1 VGDIAVTVAIR
12 IGLGA
17 ALLTLVSPLQAAPVD
32 TAGASRCETRAYLN
46 DPDPK
51 GTNVRAAPN
60 GKAAVIGQLPPRAP
74 MPGDDSEIVGVEFE
88 IAGSKDGW
96 LLVHNPDRGSF
107 KGPGW
112 IYGGLV
118 SGTIGG
124 RQLLASPAGNAK
136 VLAELHHAGETG
148 VGPDSFE
155 VMQVHA
161 CQGRFVE
168 VTIRLAPSIA
178 PYPGLPKQPMR
189 GWVRKL
195 CSTQLTTCDP
205 S

>member
-1 VGDIAVTVAIR
+1 M
-12 IGLGA
+12 
-17 ALLTLVSPLQAAPVD
+17 D
-32 TAGASRCETRAYLN
+32 TTGASRCETHAYLN

-74 MPGDDSEIVGVEFE
+74 MQGDDSEIVGVAFE
-88 IAGSKDGW
+88 IVGSKDGW
-96 LLVHNPDRGSF
+96 LLVRNPDRGTF
-107 KGPGW
+107 KGHGW

-118 SGTIGG
+118 SGTIGAQ
-124 RQLLASPAGNAK
+124 QLLASPVSNAK
-136 VLAELHHAGETG
+136 VIAELHHEGETG

-155 VMQVHA
+155 VMQVHG

-168 VTIRLAPSIA
+168 VTVRLTPSIA
-178 PYPGLPKQPMR
+178 PYAGLPKQPMR

-195 CSTQLTTCDP
+195 CSTQVTTCDP

>member
-1 VGDIAVTVAIR
+1 MTRAIR

-17 ALLTLVSPLQAAPVD
+17 ALLMLASPLQAAPVD
-32 TAGASRCETRAYLN
+32 TAGASRCETHAYLN

-60 GKAAVIGQLPPRAP
+60 GKAPVIGQLPPRAP
-74 MPGDDSEIVGVEFE
+74 MQGDDSEIVGVEFE
-88 IAGSKDGW
+88 IIGSKDGW
-96 LLVHNPDRGSF
+96 LLVRNPDRGTF
-107 KGPGW
+107 KGHGW

-124 RQLLASPAGNAK
+124 PQLLASPASNAK
-136 VLAELHHAGETG
+136 VLAELHHEGETG

-168 VTIRLAPSIA
+168 VTVKLAPSIA

-195 CSTQLTTCDP
+195 CSTQVTTCDP